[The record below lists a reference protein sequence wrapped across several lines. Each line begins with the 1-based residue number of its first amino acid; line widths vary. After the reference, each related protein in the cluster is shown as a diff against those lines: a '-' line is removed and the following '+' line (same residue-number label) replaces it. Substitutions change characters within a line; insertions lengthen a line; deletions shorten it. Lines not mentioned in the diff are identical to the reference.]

1 MQAPGYFRYDMFS
14 QGIFVDPMAPVQRLQ
29 YMAER
34 IVPLTSSFPLIRLG
48 ANTDDGYLVLDYLS
62 NIKSCCSPGV
72 DTFATFEA
80 YLFNGKIN

>member
-29 YMAER
+29 NMAER

-48 ANTDDGYLVLDYLS
+48 ANTDGGYLVPDDLS
-62 NIKSCCSPGV
+62 NINDLPPFAIPLISWKSG
-72 DTFATFEA
+72 
-80 YLFNGKIN
+80 LRLI